1 MGKNPNIKLMGKKA
15 FGRMREELGGRNY
28 DFNNPRKQDTGGD

>member
-15 FGRMREELGGRNY
+15 FGRMREELGGRIWI
-28 DFNNPRKQDTGGD
+28 KLKL